1 MLAKYIKNEVV
12 RHVFTAALTAAVFAG
27 VQAAGVPFPD
37 WARTIV
43 ISLVGQ

>member
-27 VQAAGVPFPD
+27 VQAAGFTLPD
-37 WARTIV
+37 WAKSAV
-43 ISLVGQ
+43 ISVVGQ